1 MSRTLQ
7 MCKHEMCGVT
17 ACWSVL
23 VHQQSVAHNWKCLKA
38 PLHQIYYFLFIIVL
52 FSLCTRIDLNGWM
65 DEGKWV
71 SSADKCIRCIIGVRV
86 TCASFTH
93 VYFPVSSFQGNSA
106 QHQSEANVHLLS
118 LRDENLPDLRKEAG
132 ARCAAW
138 LFWVCQPV
146 SASSAPHARPDF

>member
-7 MCKHEMCGVT
+7 MCKHEMCCVT
-17 ACWSVL
+17 ACWSVW

-38 PLHQIYYFLFIIVL
+38 PLHQICYLDVL
-52 FSLCTRIDLNGWM
+52 FSLCTRIDFNGWVN
-65 DEGKWV
+65 EGQWV
-71 SSADKCIRCIIGVRV
+71 DKCIRCIIGVRV

-93 VYFPVSSFQGNSA
+93 VYIPVSSFQGNSA
-106 QHQSEANVHLLS
+106 QHQSEATVHLLF

-132 ARCAAW
+132 ARCAAR